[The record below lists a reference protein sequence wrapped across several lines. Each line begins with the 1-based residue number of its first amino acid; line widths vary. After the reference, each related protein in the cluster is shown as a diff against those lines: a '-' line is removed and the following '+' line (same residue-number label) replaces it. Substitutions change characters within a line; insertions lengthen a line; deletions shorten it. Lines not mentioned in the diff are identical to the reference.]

1 MEIYIVTGNSGAGK
15 SIALKT
21 FEDLGFYCI
30 DNLPKELL
38 VSLIAAKQQSHE
50 QQNVAL
56 GIDIRTGLDLQDI
69 VQQIKIWKASG
80 IAIKILFLS
89 AQLATLIK
97 RFQETRRKHPLQ
109 HMDLASAIRYEAQV
123 LEPLQRM
130 ADATIETDNLNTHEL
145 RAIIRNFY
153 LTGHEKRTMTVT
165 LMSFGFKYG
174 VPLVSNYM
182 YDVRCLP
189 NPFFVPE
196 LSNLSGTDTQ
206 VQDFLFQQKP
216 VQEFWDHFINFVNF
230 TLEKS
235 YQEGHWLVTV
245 AIGCTG
251 GRHRS
256 VAFVETLAKLP
267 KPEYRFII
275 KHRDINK
282 DKE

>member
-15 SIALKT
+15 SIALRT
-21 FEDLGFYCI
+21 LEDLGFYCI

-38 VSLIAAKQQSHE
+38 PSLIANAQQTRE

-69 VQQIKIWKASG
+69 INHINTWKTSG
-80 IAIKILFLS
+80 IHVKILFLS
-89 AQLATLIK
+89 AKLATLVK

-109 HMDLASAIRYEAQV
+109 HLDLTEAIRQESKV
-123 LEPLQRM
+123 LEPLQAM
-130 ADATIETDNLNTHEL
+130 ADAVIETDNLNSHEL
-145 RAIIRNFY
+145 RAIVRNFY
-153 LTGHEKRTMTVT
+153 RTDHGKRTMTVT

-174 VPLVSNYM
+174 VPLASNYV

-196 LSNLSGTDTQ
+196 LSDLEGTDPLIQ
-206 VQDFLFQQKP
+206 EFLFNQKP
-216 VQEFWDHFINFVNF
+216 VQDFWDHFVDFVNF

-235 YQEGHWLVTV
+235 YQEGQWLVTV
-245 AIGCTG
+245 AVGCTG

-256 VAFVETLAKLP
+256 VALVEKLATLQ
-267 KPEYRFII
+267 KPEYSFII